1 MKIVELKK
9 VLNFLKQNKNYDKIE
24 LYNCVVSYGIK
35 KTNTINWIN
44 INFRDRYFGESKYNF
59 SKMFKMYINFILKI

>member
-1 MKIVELKK
+1 MKISELQK
-9 VLNFLKQNKNYDKIE
+9 VLNFLKQNKSYDKIE

-44 INFRDRYFGESKYNF
+44 INFRNRYYKSKYNF
-59 SKMFKMYINFILKI
+59 QKCLKCILILY